1 MLRPVL
7 GRLSKCVVGAVGGSG
22 GGRLC
27 TLGGRLSVAVLATSA
42 PAGALPAAISDAKKD
57 E

>member
-27 TLGGRLSVAVLATSA
+27 TLGGRLRVAVLATSA
-42 PAGALPAAISDAKKD
+42 PAGVLPAAISDAKKD